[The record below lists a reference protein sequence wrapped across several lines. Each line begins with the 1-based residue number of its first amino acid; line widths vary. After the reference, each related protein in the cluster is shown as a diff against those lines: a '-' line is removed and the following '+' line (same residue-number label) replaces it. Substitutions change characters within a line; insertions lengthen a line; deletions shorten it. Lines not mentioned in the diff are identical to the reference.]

1 MNLGKM
7 YQDQV
12 ISYGFFYKKEEKTVL
27 YTLDKNQMDS
37 YKKHFQF
44 SPWILKFGGYKL
56 TQRCIPSPVS
66 QKGPS

>member
-1 MNLGKM
+1 MNLGKI
-7 YQDQV
+7 YQDQI

-44 SPWILKFGGYKL
+44 SPWISKFGG
-56 TQRCIPSPVS
+56 V
-66 QKGPS
+66 